1 MAAIDKDKLKV
12 RYLKLREQHPELS
25 NSALASKL
33 GISPTTLRKYREE
46 WDQRSNPVDLN
57 VSPEEPAAEPVPIMH
72 MTIDEVPKALP
83 DAMADVFAV
92 HAPEKPHMTVKDL
105 ESDPEWAYKK
115 VKRWAGPKQK
125 KEGKPPREKRF
136 SESYP
141 GAWNL
146 AKNFLPRL
154 QVLVPMFIICYLAMT
169 ESLKGNYTFYL
180 DWANALRLPQ
190 IMAAMSDPEH
200 LVDVLLANNGYYIWI
215 LVGSIV
221 VIVAFYEFIWKSA
234 FKEYRKKVYMREYKE
249 GRCYWHEG
257 NWWHRAWDK
266 YYRSP
271 PREITRFYIR
281 THWWPLLNVFN
292 PRSSMLEV
300 TVSKDEHYFTRGN
313 KLIVEEKPIR
323 MLTDHNKM
331 VTRDGAYEGAPVP
344 LDEAKQEL
352 NERTSELIT
361 RTQKVALSNPHIR
374 KETLKKS
381 GIAVTPE
388 FVDEVRKAKKEREPN
403 QSREETKEA
412 PA

>member
-1 MAAIDKDKLKV
+1 MTV
-12 RYLKLREQHPELS
+12 
-25 NSALASKL
+25 
-33 GISPTTLRKYREE
+33 
-46 WDQRSNPVDLN
+46 DQ
-57 VSPEEPAAEPVPIMH
+57 
-72 MTIDEVPKALP
+72 VPKASP
-83 DAMADVFAV
+83 DVESV
-92 HAPEKPHMTVKDL
+92 PPVNRTSKAPAIEQL
-105 ESDPEWAYKK
+105 EFDPEWAYKK

-125 KEGKPPREKRF
+125 KAARPPKEKRF

-154 QVLVPMFIICYLAMT
+154 QVMVPMFILCYYALVETM
-169 ESLKGNYTFYL
+169 KGNYGFYN
-180 DWANALRLPQ
+180 DWAKALKIPQ
-190 IMAAMSDPEH
+190 IMALMSDPESI
-200 LVDVLLANNGYYIWI
+200 VDTLLANNGMYIWVLVAVI
-215 LVGSIV
+215 LGIV
-221 VIVAFYEFIWKSA
+221 LFYEFGWKSA

-271 PREITRFYIR
+271 PRETTKFWIR
-281 THWWPLLNVFN
+281 THWWPMLNIFN
-292 PRSSMLEV
+292 PRASMLEI
-300 TVSKDEHYFTRGN
+300 TISKDEAYFTRGN
-313 KLIVEEKPIR
+313 KLVVEEKPIR
-323 MLTDHNKM
+323 MLVDHNKM
-331 VTRDGAYEGAPVP
+331 VTRDGVYEGAPVP
-344 LDEAKQEL
+344 LAEAKTEL

-388 FVDEVRKAKKEREPN
+388 FVEEVRKAKKEREPKKN
-403 QSREETKEA
+403 EEPAKEA